1 MIPAP
6 LDWHGFYTFHP
17 YFKLLSIMKKINYF
31 LFLRAASFMV
41 ACGSGTNNSGEELSD
56 SLGMAP
62 GSPAE
67 VNDNLGTDNNA
78 TLTAIAEISGASGSE
93 VTGTATFTQN
103 ENGDVTMAIR
113 VENLSPGEHAIHLHE
128 NGDCSA
134 PDATSAGSHW
144 NPTDDPH
151 GKRGDNGFHAGD
163 IDNLVAGEDGVATL
177 EMEFDDWSIGGS
189 EESNILNKAVII
201 HADPDDF
208 ESQPAG
214 AAGGRIACGVIQASA

>member
-1 MIPAP
+1 
-6 LDWHGFYTFHP
+6 
-17 YFKLLSIMKKINYF
+17 MKKINYF
-31 LFLRAASFMV
+31 LFLGAASFMV
-41 ACGSGTNNSGEELSD
+41 ACGSGTNNSGDELSD
-56 SLGMAP
+56 SLGIAP

-67 VNDNLGTDNNA
+67 VNDNLGSNDTE
-78 TLTAIAEISGASGSE
+78 LTAIAEISAASGSN
-93 VTGTATFTQN
+93 VSGTATFTQT
-103 ENGDVTMAIR
+103 GDGPVRMVIR

-128 NGDCSA
+128 KGDCSA
-134 PDATSAGSHW
+134 PDATSAGGHW

-189 EESNILNKAVII
+189 DDSSILNKAVII
-201 HADPDDF
+201 HADADDF

-214 AAGGRIACGVIQASA
+214 NAGGRIACGVIQASA

>member
-1 MIPAP
+1 
-6 LDWHGFYTFHP
+6 
-17 YFKLLSIMKKINYF
+17 MKKINYF
-31 LFLRAASFMV
+31 LFLGAASFMV
-41 ACGSGTNNSGEELSD
+41 ACGSGTNNTGDELSD
-56 SLGMAP
+56 SLGIAP

-67 VNDNLGTDNNA
+67 VNDNLGSNDSE
-78 TLTAIAEISGASGSE
+78 LTAIAEISAASGSN
-93 VTGTATFTQN
+93 VSGTATFTQT
-103 ENGDVTMAIR
+103 GDGPVRMVIR

-128 NGDCSA
+128 KGDCSA
-134 PDATSAGSHW
+134 PDATSAGGHW

-189 EESNILNKAVII
+189 DDSSILNKAVII
-201 HADPDDF
+201 HADADDF

-214 AAGGRIACGVIQASA
+214 NAGGRIACGVIQASA